1 MSPKHSW
8 RRGAVFCLGLLAL
21 FGLLALYFVRGSA
34 SDSAA
39 TPERMAKFDGS
50 FQDLA
55 YDGAVFIDDVGDAC
69 RYRLPHVKIVRN
81 DWHPPVTRETTLDEL
96 QVVVAGSEPSNNDEL
111 LRLSHSISAAFPQ
124 VHSTQELAPLEFTIP
139 KHILKRA
146 AYIAFATVGTLTI
159 KYPGASGAGSDMN
172 SRTSRAV
179 WPMVVPANRIIN
191 HPVASSPDV
200 VQISW
205 VKPLDPNDECSSRK
219 IR

>member
-1 MSPKHSW
+1 MYLI
-8 RRGAVFCLGLLAL
+8 LG
-21 FGLLALYFVRGSA
+21 
-34 SDSAA
+34 
-39 TPERMAKFDGS
+39 P
-50 FQDLA
+50 
-55 YDGAVFIDDVGDAC
+55 
-69 RYRLPHVKIVRN
+69 
-81 DWHPPVTRETTLDEL
+81 
-96 QVVVAGSEPSNNDEL
+96 
-111 LRLSHSISAAFPQ
+111 AFPQ

-159 KYPGASGAGSDMN
+159 KYPGAGAGSDMN